1 MSIASLVLPLMRE
14 ARRFR
19 RDRGGNIAVIF
30 AIALLPL
37 LGFVGA
43 AVDYSRA
50 SRARSAIQTA
60 LDSTALMVAKD
71 LTGGKIDA
79 TNVQSAANTYFKG
92 LYTNTEAANIAVTA
106 TYTPKTSS
114 ENAKLIVNGTGSIT
128 TEFMKVMNIPTV
140 TVGASSTTTWGGKRL
155 RVALAL
161 DVTGSMDSDGKLT
174 AMKAAAKKLIDT
186 LKATATTKEDVYI
199 SIVPFNVMVNVG
211 SDNRSATWLDWDTS
225 YGSCKSKYTTRNACE
240 AGGDYWS
247 YWSDTCQSQKTL
259 KSACLAGGHT
269 WSAKNLSSW
278 KGCVTDRTQSY
289 DTTKTAPTT
298 TNPDTLFLAR
308 NYSDCRASLLPMK
321 SAYEAT
327 ESDSST
333 DPTTLKGRI
342 NTLDAQGGTN
352 QAIGMFWAWM
362 TLQTTA
368 PLYTPAKDSEYKYTD
383 AIVLLSDG
391 LNTKDRWYG
400 NGYDPSPDVDARQRI
415 LCDNI
420 TTKVNS
426 VPETTIYT
434 IQVNTSGDPESSVL
448 KYCGSTGGFFSTTTA
463 SGIQDAFQEVGAS
476 LTKLRISK

>member
-1 MSIASLVLPLMRE
+1 MSFASLISRLERD
-14 ARRFR
+14 AARFR
-19 RDRGGNIAVIF
+19 SANGGNIAVIF

-50 SRARSAIQTA
+50 SRARTAIQTA

-71 LTGGKIDA
+71 LTSGKIDA
-79 TNVQSAANTYFKG
+79 SSVQSAANTYFKG
-92 LYTNTEAANIAVTA
+92 LYNNTEAANIAVTA
-106 TYTPKTSS
+106 AYTPKTSS
-114 ENAKLIVNGTGSIT
+114 ENAKLIVNGSGSVT
-128 TEFMKVMNIPTV
+128 TEFMKVMNIATMN
-140 TVGASSTTTWGGKRL
+140 VGASSTTTWGGTRL

-161 DVTGSMDSDGKLT
+161 DVTGSMDSAGKLT
-174 AMKAAAKKLIDT
+174 AMKTAAKKLIDT

-211 SDNRSATWLDWDTS
+211 TGNKNATWLDWDTS
-225 YGSCKSKYTTRNACE
+225 YGSCKSKYTTKNTCQ
-240 AGGDYWS
+240 AGGDNWS
-247 YWSDTCQSQKTL
+247 SWSGTCKSTKTL
-259 KSACLAGGHT
+259 KSACEAGGHT
-269 WSAKNLSSW
+269 WNASNVNNW
-278 KGCVTDRTQSY
+278 TGCVTDRIQNY

-298 TNPDTLFLAR
+298 TNPDTLFLAQ

-342 NTLDAQGGTN
+342 NTLTAQGGTN

-362 TLQTTA
+362 TLQSTA
-368 PLYTPAKDSEYKYTD
+368 PLYTPAKDSEYKYSD

-400 NGYDPSPDVDARQRI
+400 NGYDPSPEVDARQRI

-434 IQVNTSGDPESSVL
+434 IQVNTSGDPVSSVL

-476 LTKLRISK
+476 LTKLRLSK